1 LGRGSKEKI
10 YKAKSTDKNDK
21 QMYAVKIVFMKD
33 GKHTQNSLFDPKA
46 KNTKSN
52 VEREMRFLEKNFIN
66 CIKVYA
72 PLTVG

>member
-1 LGRGSKEKI
+1 
-10 YKAKSTDKNDK
+10 
-21 QMYAVKIVFMKD
+21 MYAVKIVFMKD